1 VGAYKDL
8 KCGPGCEAHH
18 IVPDT
23 LLRISNRKD
32 GMEGKGRILKK
43 PTFEEAPCICLS
55 GTKPAGGKS
64 EHQTVH
70 QWDKKIR
77 AAADKNKTVPA
88 CAAITIAMEA
98 VASVRP
104 TCAEAVKKE
113 IERAFPKY
121 ETNTRPLNA
130 AWRPPKGEAKA
141 YLERMSD
148 VNTGSLPSTR

>member
-1 VGAYKDL
+1 
-8 KCGPGCEAHH
+8 
-18 IVPDT
+18 VPDT